1 MQSKS
6 RVKYQTIIQHLL
18 FWLFFLLYQAIS
30 YDWED
35 TDQLTFKFVPSLL
48 ITTLPVTMLLTYINL
63 YVLMPA
69 YYYRQKYIDYAVML
83 LITLLAGGLLIR
95 FITHTIIVPWEQ
107 LHDPARYR
115 QENKNFWIPIRI
127 LRLSLSSFPIIAI
140 TMLIQLM
147 RNAYDQQKNLR
158 ELEKEKFSAEM
169 GLLKAQIN
177 PHFFFNTLNSL
188 YGLTLK
194 GSDKSP
200 KIVLRLS
207 ELMHYML
214 YETRADKVLLAHEI
228 SHLENYISIEQMRF
242 ADRLDLSFI
251 HSGDIPGK
259 MIAPLLLL
267 PFVENAFKHGI
278 ADDSG
283 WITINLKV
291 IGNSLY
297 LKVENSYP
305 VNAKSITHGLG
316 LVNVKRRLELTYP
329 GNYELHLAK
338 NNDFFE
344 VSLKVNL

>member
-1 MQSKS
+1 MQNKS
-6 RVKYQTIIQHLL
+6 RIKYQTVIQHLL
-18 FWLFFLLYQAIS
+18 FWMAFLLSQAIS
-30 YDWED
+30 YDWEN
-35 TDQLTFKFVPSLL
+35 TDQLTFKLVPALFTTTIP
-48 ITTLPVTMLLTYINL
+48 ITIFLTYINL
-63 YVLMPA
+63 YLLMPA
-69 YYYRQKYIDYAVML
+69 FYYRQKYVNYAATL
-83 LITLLAGGLLIR
+83 LIALFAGGLLMR
-95 FITHTIIVPWEQ
+95 FTTHVFILPWEQ
-107 LHDPARYR
+107 IHNPVRYK

-127 LRLSLSSFPIIAI
+127 LRISFIPFPVIAI
-140 TMLIQLM
+140 TMLIELM
-147 RNAYDQQKNLR
+147 RNAYRQQKNLR

-194 GSDKSP
+194 GSDRAP
-200 KIVLRLS
+200 KVVLRLS

-214 YETRADKVLLAHEI
+214 YETRSDKVLLEKEI

-242 ADRLDLSFI
+242 ADRLYLSFL
-251 HSGDIPGK
+251 HSGDISGK
-259 MIAPLLLL
+259 TIAPLLLL

-278 ADDSG
+278 ANDAG
-283 WITINLKV
+283 WITITLKV
-291 IGNSLY
+291 ISNTLY

-305 VNAKSITHGLG
+305 ANAKQTGHGLG

-344 VSLKVNL
+344 AGLKLNL